1 MSYRLQ
7 QQVALS
13 TVVEVSGVPTDATVT
28 LTVKKPDGSTVGP
41 AINHDGVGLY
51 SSSILADQLGY
62 WSYSWLSS
70 GAAVGRDDGQFYVTT
85 SAVRVISLEELKKHL
100 NMDLDL
106 HENDDELE
114 DFIDASQDL
123 IVDKVGPVLPTV
135 YTETRP
141 AGKPYVLL
149 THRPVLS
156 ITSVSENADYGTP
169 AVVGVGGWKLD
180 GGTGVLT
187 RLSTREQP
195 QLWRGGYSGV
205 DVTYTAGLDPVP
217 AKIRL
222 ATKELTAHLWRQ
234 SQLGRARRTSRGPE
248 EEAVP
253 ATYALPYRV
262 AEMLGRRRA
271 WVI

>member
-7 QQVALS
+7 QQVSLS
-13 TVVEVSGVPTDATVT
+13 TVVEANGVPTDATMT
-28 LTVKKPDGSTVGP
+28 LTVTKPDGTTVSPG
-41 AINHDGVGLY
+41 INHDGTGLY
-51 SSSILADQLGY
+51 SSSVLADQLNY

-70 GAAVGRDDGQFYVTT
+70 GAAVGRDDGQFYVTS
-85 SAVRVISLEELKKHL
+85 SALRVISLEELKIHL

-106 HENDDELE
+106 HDHDTELE
-114 DFIDASQDL
+114 DFIDAAQDL
-123 IVDKVGPVLPTV
+123 IVDKIGPVLPTV
-135 YTETRP
+135 YTETRA
-141 AGKPYVLL
+141 AGKPFILL
-149 THRPVLS
+149 SHRPVLS

-169 AVVGVGGWKLD
+169 TPVTSGGWKLD

-187 RLSTREQP
+187 RLGAREQP
-195 QLWRGGYSGV
+195 QCWAGGYSGV
-205 DVTYTAGLDPVP
+205 DITYTAGLNPVP

-222 ATKELTAHLWRQ
+222 ATEELAAHLWRQ
-234 SQLGRARRTSRGPE
+234 TQLGRARRSSRGPDDDT
-248 EEAVP
+248 VP

>member
-13 TVVEVSGVPTDATVT
+13 TVVEVDGVPTDATMS
-28 LTVKKPDGSTVGP
+28 LTVTKPDGTTVSP

-51 SSSILADQLGY
+51 SSSVLADQLNY

-70 GAAVGRDDGQFYVTT
+70 GAAVGRDDGQFYVTS
-85 SAVRVISLEELKKHL
+85 SALRVISLEEVKLHL
-100 NMDLDL
+100 NKDLDD
-106 HENDDELE
+106 HDDDDELE
-114 DFIDASQDL
+114 DFIDTAQDM
-123 IVDKVGPVLPTV
+123 IVEKIGPVLPTV

-141 AGKPYVLL
+141 GGRTVVLL

-156 ITSVSENADYGTP
+156 VTSVSENADYGTP
-169 AVVGVGGWKLD
+169 ALVAPGGWKLD

-187 RLSTREQP
+187 RLSAREQP
-195 QLWRGGYSGV
+195 QYWAGGYSGV
-205 DVTYTAGLDPVP
+205 DVVYTAGLNPVP
-217 AKIRL
+217 AKIRQ
-222 ATKELTAHLWRQ
+222 ATKELTAHLWRS
-234 SQLGRARRTSRGPE
+234 SQLGRARRTNRGPE
-248 EEAVP
+248 DDTAP
-253 ATYALPYRV
+253 PSYALPYRV